1 MPLLTIRDLKVSY
14 SVRGLF
20 RNRSETTAVDGV
32 SLFVGEHEALG
43 LVGESGSGKST
54 LGKAVLLLIKPQ
66 QGSIVFDGVDML
78 DAANRRNTSAIRKF
92 RREAQIVFQDPYGSL
107 NPRMK
112 AGRIIADPLYVHG
125 IKDRRLVKDKVLQL
139 LDLVGLPASAYDK
152 YPFSFSGG
160 QRQRISIARALSIGP
175 RFIVADEPVSS
186 LDISIQAQL
195 LNLFRE
201 IQEREGVSYLFISH
215 DLRTVAFI
223 AQRIAVMYRGRIME
237 LAPKTE
243 LITRPLH
250 PYTRLLL
257 SSVPSKD
264 RHPSE
269 QREQAGVPAPG
280 CVFSARCASA
290 LDICRETGPQLREVS
305 PGHEVACFLYE
316 NK

>member
-1 MPLLTIRDLKVSY
+1 MPLLNIKDLKVY
-14 SVRGLF
+14 YTGHGLF
-20 RNRSETTAVDGV
+20 RKQSVTRAVDGV
-32 SLFVGEHEALG
+32 SLFVREHETLG

-54 LGKAVLLLIKPQ
+54 LGRASLLLIKPTG
-66 QGSIVFDGVDML
+66 GSIEFDGTDMV
-78 DAANRRNTSAIRKF
+78 DAAGHKDKSVLKKF

-112 AGRIIADPLYVHG
+112 AGRIIADPLRVHG
-125 IKDRRLVKDKVLQL
+125 VKDRRVVKDKVLKL

-152 YPFSFSGG
+152 YPFAFSGG

-201 IQEREGVSYLFISH
+201 IQEKEGVSYLFISH

-223 AQRIAVMYRGRIME
+223 AHRIAVMYLGRIME

-243 LITRPLH
+243 LIARPLH
-250 PYTRLLL
+250 PYTKLLL
-257 SSVPSKD
+257 SSIPSKD
-264 RHPSE
+264 RRSTE
-269 QREQAGVPAPG
+269 QREKTDKHGSG
-280 CVFSARCASA
+280 CVFYPRCGFAK
-290 LDICRETGPQLREVS
+290 DICMDISPELKEVS
-305 PGHEVACFLYE
+305 PGHSVACYLY
-316 NK
+316 

>member
-1 MPLLTIRDLKVSY
+1 MPLVTIQDLKVSY
-14 SVRGLF
+14 SVRGMF
-20 RNRSETTAVDGV
+20 RSRSEVTAVDGV
-32 SLFVGEHEALG
+32 SLFVDEHEALG

-54 LGKAVLLLIKPQ
+54 LGRAVLLLIKPRH
-66 QGSIVFDGVDML
+66 GRIVFDGVDML
-78 DAANRRNTSAIRKF
+78 EAAAHRDKTAIRKF

-112 AGRIIADPLYVHG
+112 AGRIIADPMYVHG
-125 IKDRRLVKDKVLQL
+125 IKDRRLVKDKVLKL

-201 IQEREGVSYLFISH
+201 IQEKQGVSYLFISH

-243 LITRPLH
+243 LITHPLH
-250 PYTRLLL
+250 PYTKLLL

-269 QREQAGVPAPG
+269 QHDQAGGRAEG
-280 CVFSARCASA
+280 CVFYPRCTVARDVCM
-290 LDICRETGPQLREVS
+290 DMGPRLKEVS
-305 PGHEVACFLYE
+305 PGHQVACFLYGQ
-316 NK
+316 

>member
-1 MPLLTIRDLKVSY
+1 MPLLNIKDLKVY
-14 SVRGLF
+14 YTGHGLF
-20 RNRSETTAVDGV
+20 RKQSVTRAVDGV
-32 SLFVGEHEALG
+32 SLFVREHETLG

-54 LGKAVLLLIKPQ
+54 LGRASLLLIKPTG
-66 QGSIVFDGVDML
+66 GSIEFDGTDMV
-78 DAANRRNTSAIRKF
+78 DAAGHKDKSVLKKF

-112 AGRIIADPLYVHG
+112 AGRIIADPLRVHG
-125 IKDRRLVKDKVLQL
+125 VKDRRVVKDKVLKL

-152 YPFSFSGG
+152 YPFAFSGG

-201 IQEREGVSYLFISH
+201 IQEKEGVSYLFISH

-223 AQRIAVMYRGRIME
+223 AHRIAVMYLGRIME

-243 LITRPLH
+243 LIARPLH
-250 PYTRLLL
+250 PYTKLLL
-257 SSVPSKD
+257 SSIPSKD
-264 RHPSE
+264 RRSTE
-269 QREQAGVPAPG
+269 QREKAGGHGAG
-280 CVFSARCASA
+280 CVFYPRCDFAK
-290 LDICRETGPQLREVS
+290 DICMGVSPELKEVS
-305 PGHEVACFLYE
+305 PGHSVACYLY
-316 NK
+316 